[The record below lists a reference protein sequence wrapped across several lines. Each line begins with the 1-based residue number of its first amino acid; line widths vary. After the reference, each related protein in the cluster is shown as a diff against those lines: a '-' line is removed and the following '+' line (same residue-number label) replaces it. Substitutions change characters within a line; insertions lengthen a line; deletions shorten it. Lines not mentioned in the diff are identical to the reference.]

1 MVGKVGA
8 VIQARINSQR
18 FPGKVLLSLPYGSGT
33 SIIENIIKCVLAVPR
48 IDTVIVATS
57 LRSENDSIISV
68 AREAG
73 AEVIRGSED
82 DVLERF
88 HKAAVA
94 HGLAQIVRLT
104 ADNPFVDSA
113 LLNACLEKH
122 GKAKAEYTKTVGL
135 PQGMNFEI
143 ISFLALDRL
152 QRSVR
157 LSDEREHVTL
167 HVNRNPKKFAMNVLD
182 LGKPECK
189 GLRLTIDRKTDYA
202 LACFIFEYLNST
214 NQIIN
219 LANITRLF
227 QKYPWAKLIN
237 SDFTKEQ

>member
-1 MVGKVGA
+1 VVGKVGA
-8 VIQARINSQR
+8 VIQARINSRR

-33 SIIENIIKCVLAVPR
+33 SIIENIIKRVLTIPR

-57 LRSENDSIISV
+57 LRPENNSIISV
-68 AREAG
+68 ARKAG

-104 ADNPFVDSA
+104 ADNPFVDPA
-113 LLNACLEKH
+113 LLNSCLEKH

-135 PQGMNFEI
+135 PQGMNFEV
-143 ISFLALDRL
+143 ISFQALDRL
-152 QRSVR
+152 QRRVC
-157 LSDEREHVTL
+157 LNDEREHVTL
-167 HVNRNPKKFAMNVLD
+167 HVNRNQKNFTVNILD
-182 LGKPECK
+182 LGKPEYK
-189 GLRLTIDRKTDYA
+189 GLRLTIDQEADYA
-202 LACFIFEYLNST
+202 LACFIYENLNTT

-219 LANITRLF
+219 LNNIVKLF
-227 QKYPWAKLIN
+227 KKYPWAKFLN
-237 SDFTKEQ
+237 K